1 MRSAG
6 RVHKTGGEG
15 GVTRERADLIVW
27 QDDLEM
33 CDLAKVQRIAHW
45 KANVISVNGRYTL
58 VHAHLAVG
66 EARRVG
72 DRTKRPNLKSPRGC
86 VHARQV
92 PVGGWCDKR
101 KGRFDE
107 FSRMTWKCVILPE
120 FYGPRTVKRML

>member
-6 RVHKTGGEG
+6 HVHKTGGEG
-15 GVTRERADLIVW
+15 GVTTLTRERADLIVW

-72 DRTKRPNLKSPRGC
+72 DHTKRPNLKSPRGSVAAVRLAAC
-86 VHARQV
+86 QL
-92 PVGGWCDKR
+92 
-101 KGRFDE
+101 
-107 FSRMTWKCVILPE
+107 T
-120 FYGPRTVKRML
+120 